1 MVTVM
6 MVTQSPCPTQC
17 TPTNSHTDC
26 IWFGFCLVLSAVL
39 SPFVEWSLEC
49 WQQTKRLQQS
59 ATQYAEIP
67 SQLPGISLFDRD
79 RSLNR
84 KYVENRTWSTDLC
97 GSAVPTEHLGGSSR
111 SRAAALSSPSRAH
124 KSPLP
129 RSQGPLSMR

>member
-6 MVTQSPCPTQC
+6 MVTQSSCPTQC
-17 TPTNSHTDC
+17 TPSNRLKVTL
-26 IWFGFCLVLSAVL
+26 IAFVWLLFCVVAA
-39 SPFVEWSLEC
+39 FAEWSLEC
-49 WQQTKRLQQS
+49 WRQTNRLQQN

-67 SQLPGISLFDRD
+67 NQLPDISLFDHD
-79 RSLNR
+79 GSPHR
-84 KYVENRTWSTDLC
+84 KHVENRTWSTDLC